1 MPEQNL
7 LPQVTFSPTQILT
20 QLSSGQLLMIES
32 NRRGGLIICKRHHA
46 EFAGPGSAVGG
57 VCDIDCGKVIPIG
70 DLALT
75 HPESHQ
81 ERQKAYAMRQKWFR
95 FTQKAM
101 ETSVPLKRA
110 EAILYLFD
118 KYFGVQSISL
128 VSDETIGQLVGVFP
142 KTVQMA
148 RQYRQN
154 QSERQQQG
162 VKVTLQA

>member
-1 MPEQNL
+1 MPEKNL
-7 LPQVTFSPTQILT
+7 LPQVTFSPTQILS

-57 VCDIDCGKVIPIG
+57 FCDIDCGKVIPIG
-70 DLALT
+70 DLGLT
-75 HPESHQ
+75 YPECYQ
-81 ERQKAYAMRQKWFR
+81 ERQKAFVIRQKWFR

-110 EAILYLFD
+110 GAILYLFE
-118 KYFGVQSISL
+118 KYFGSESINL
-128 VSDETIGQLVGVFP
+128 VSDEIISQLVGVFP

-154 QSERQQQG
+154 QVEKPKTD
-162 VKVTLQA
+162 VKLLTI